1 MNVVGRLP
9 VVAVAVAGVFPVYS
23 GVTEGRG
30 GESLMWCDVYVCAC
44 VCGSLTGMERG

>member
-9 VVAVAVAGVFPVYS
+9 AVAGVFPVCS